1 MGKVNGWALGGLLLA
16 GGTLVFNLFKGKH
29 DEKIA
34 EEKNN
39 KKLEELFNN
48 YVTNKERTDN

>member
-1 MGKVNGWALGGLLLA
+1 MGKINGWAIGGLLLA
-16 GGTLVFNLFKGKH
+16 GGSLVFNLFKGKH
-29 DEKIA
+29 DEKVA

-48 YVTNKERTDN
+48 YVSNREKTED